1 VSASEHS
8 DSGDPRPAPVAIR
21 ETHSGVVVLIGDLAY
36 KLKKPVDLGFLDF
49 AAVSTRQRACQREL
63 ELNRRLAPDVYLD
76 VAAVTGSDAHPM
88 DYLLVMRRMPEELRL
103 STMVTRGADVD
114 DQLRA
119 VARLMADFHARA
131 DRAEWIDA
139 EGGAEG
145 LRRRWTDN
153 LRETRRL
160 GQFVDAANLSVIE
173 SLALTFVDGR
183 GPLLADRVAAGLI
196 VDGHGDLLADDV
208 FCLPDYPRVLDCLD
222 FSDQLRCVDVLDDVC
237 FLAMDLERL
246 GRPDLAERF
255 LGWYH
260 EFIGAPV
267 VPSLQHHYIAYR
279 AFVRA
284 KVACLRAEQGIP
296 EAVATAQALTELTVS
311 HLQAGEPTLILV
323 GGAPGTGKT
332 TLSQAISERL
342 GAALLSTDS
351 LRAQRFT
358 RSDVDPYTDQ
368 AKAAVYRELLDRAR
382 HALAH
387 GASVVADA
395 TWGDASFRA
404 EAAQVAA
411 NTASRL
417 LMIECRV
424 AAETAAAR
432 AQQRFD
438 AGTSPSRADAQIARR
453 LAARFE
459 PWPNATTI
467 DTESASTALRTALAV
482 VARQPVA
489 GS

>member
-1 VSASEHS
+1 VTASEHGES
-8 DSGDPRPAPVAIR
+8 AGPEPQPAAIR
-21 ETHSGVVVLIGDLAY
+21 ETHSGIVVLIGDFAY
-36 KLKKPVDLGFLDF
+36 KKKKPVDLGFLDF
-49 AAVSTRQRACQREL
+49 TAVPARQRACQREL

-76 VAAVTGSDAHPM
+76 VAAVTGSDGHPM
-88 DYLLVMRRMPEELRL
+88 DHLLVMRRMPEELRL

-114 DQLRA
+114 DHLRA

-139 EGGAEG
+139 EAGAEG

-160 GQFVDAANLSVIE
+160 ERFLDAASLSVIE

-183 GPLLADRVAAGLI
+183 GPLLAERGGTGLI

-222 FSDQLRCVDVLDDVC
+222 FSDRLRCVDVLDDVC

-246 GRPDLAERF
+246 GHPDLAQRF

-260 EFIGAPV
+260 EFSGTPV

-284 KVACLRAEQGIP
+284 KVACLRAAQGIP
-296 EAVATAQALTELTVS
+296 AAIATARRLTELAVS
-311 HLQAGEPTLILV
+311 HLQAGEPRLILV
-323 GGAPGTGKT
+323 GGAPGTGKS
-332 TLSQAISERL
+332 TLSQAMSEQL
-342 GAALLSTDS
+342 AAVLLSTDS
-351 LRAQRFT
+351 LRAERGAQ
-358 RSDVDPYTDQ
+358 SSIDAYTDE
-368 AKAAVYRELLDRAR
+368 AKAAVYRELLGRAR
-382 HALAH
+382 NALAH
-387 GASVVADA
+387 GASVVSDA

-411 NTASRL
+411 DTASRL
-417 LMIECRV
+417 LMIQCR
-424 AAETAAAR
+424 APAETAPAR
-432 AQQRFD
+432 AQRRFD
-438 AGTSPSRADAQIARR
+438 AGTSPSQADARIARQ

-459 PWPNATTI
+459 PWPEATTI
-467 DTESASTALRTALAV
+467 DTESASAALRTALAV